1 MKKRMLVIVN
11 PISGVGRQKKIERLL
26 RDNLNMDIYDYTVR
40 YTERIH
46 HGTELAREGAE
57 QGYDII
63 TAVGGDG
70 SVNDVIAGI
79 HGSDAALG
87 IIPCGSG
94 NGLARCMKI
103 PLTPALAIRVLN
115 QVNEGLIDTIVL
127 NDKYYI
133 ASIAGVGFDAYIA
146 RLMKSAKLRGFSAYL
161 NLILREY
168 PTYESKD
175 YTLIIDGQEIRRK
188 AWFTTFANSNQ
199 FGYNAAVAPLAK
211 LDDGLIDISIVDKIP
226 IGHVPITGPLVY
238 ANHFELSQH
247 VEMFKAHEVHVMGN
261 VDRWVNIDG
270 EGENVGSELHFVNH
284 QQSLKIMK
292 RDMKQT
298 LLTKNPADRLQIVK
312 DQLETTHSQL
322 HPKKK

>member
-26 RDNLNMDIYDYTVR
+26 NTNLDHDLYDHEVR

-46 HGTELAREGAE
+46 HGTELARQGAMEGF
-57 QGYDII
+57 DVI

-70 SVNDVIAGI
+70 SVNDVITGM
-79 HGSDAALG
+79 HGSEATLG

-103 PLTPALAIRVLN
+103 PLTPAFAIRVLN
-115 QVNEGLIDTIVL
+115 QNNPGLIDTITL

-146 RLMKSAKLRGFSAYL
+146 RLMKAAKMRGFSAYL

-168 PTYESKD
+168 PTYESKE
-175 YTLIIDGQEIRRK
+175 YTLVIDGKEIHRK

-199 FGYNAAVAPLAK
+199 FGYNAAVAPQAK

-226 IGHVPITGPLVY
+226 LEHLPVTGPLVY

-247 VEMFKAHEVHVMGN
+247 VEMFKAHEIFVAGN
-261 VDRWVNIDG
+261 VDKWVNIDG
-270 EGENVGSELHFVNH
+270 EGENVGNELHFVNH
-284 QQSLKIMK
+284 TRSLKILK
-292 RDMKQT
+292 RDMKRALISPKASEQ
-298 LLTKNPADRLQIVK
+298 LQMVR
-312 DQLETTHSQL
+312 DQLEMTGNQL
-322 HPKKK
+322 FPKKK